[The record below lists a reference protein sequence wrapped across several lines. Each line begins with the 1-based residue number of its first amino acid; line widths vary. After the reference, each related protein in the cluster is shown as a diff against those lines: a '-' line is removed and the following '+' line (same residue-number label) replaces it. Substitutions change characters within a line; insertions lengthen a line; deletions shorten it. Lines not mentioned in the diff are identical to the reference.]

1 MALCKGI
8 GIMNRGGP
16 PDLEEL
22 ERRERMVQALQAS
35 SLSPQGPELSW
46 TQGAARLAQALS
58 AKVQERRINQER
70 DVYKQKQSEGYGTIL
85 GQINGTGEP
94 ISPEAFEGLSIEQ
107 KGMLLQMAQQRQQQ
121 QAARQEKFED
131 RKNDMDD
138 KVEYAKKIRDIDPI
152 KQVQGEI
159 YRYSQVLGDA
169 AATPEHK
176 AEAQERINR
185 LQGSVSA
192 MSPSKTTVNVD
203 ASQKAEDAG
212 LKKRKELL
220 EEKAVSKEELT
231 SDIGLGADDKLF
243 RLGAIDTLIEDGAI
257 NNQNMS
263 KPGQALNYVAAGLG
277 LPNDTGAIGTLVKTA
292 NQELVDARQQ
302 MKGQGQ
308 ISDKETSM
316 LAATVLDANSTMEQI
331 KEYSFVAKQAYQ
343 RQKDMLKLQEK
354 WIEQYGSTTA
364 RNPSGESFR
373 EVQGKLME
381 RKPLMSLTSSKKMKE
396 SAASMGAKSAYEGST
411 P

>member
-1 MALCKGI
+1 
-8 GIMNRGGP
+8 
-16 PDLEEL
+16 
-22 ERRERMVQALQAS
+22 
-35 SLSPQGPELSW
+35 
-46 TQGAARLAQALS
+46 
-58 AKVQERRINQER
+58 
-70 DVYKQKQSEGYGTIL
+70 
-85 GQINGTGEP
+85 
-94 ISPEAFEGLSIEQ
+94 
-107 KGMLLQMAQQRQQQ
+107 
-121 QAARQEKFED
+121 
-131 RKNDMDD
+131 
-138 KVEYAKKIRDIDPI
+138 
-152 KQVQGEI
+152 
-159 YRYSQVLGDA
+159 
-169 AATPEHK
+169 
-176 AEAQERINR
+176 
-185 LQGSVSA
+185 
-192 MSPSKTTVNVD
+192 
-203 ASQKAEDAG
+203 
-212 LKKRKELL
+212 LL

-364 RNPSGESFR
+364 RNTSGESFR
-373 EVQGKLME
+373 DVQGKLME

-396 SAASMGAKSAYEGST
+396 SAASRGAKSAYEGST